1 MYNAAKVIREFFT
14 VSNQI
19 TIYEVTA
26 FSDDATSGSP
36 TGVVFNS
43 VDLSDIQMQSIAGQ
57 LNVSHTAFVR
67 ESGENEVS
75 IRFFTPQCEINNC
88 GHATIAA
95 HWLRHALNEDNS
107 TTTIQRTRKGIQ
119 EVNIHHKND
128 KISVHFKQNEIA
140 FTSIDADILSELL
153 AALNIT
159 SDDLNHTYPVI
170 LASPGAERF
179 LVGLQ
184 SPDTLKTLK
193 PDISRVRKLCERNNA
208 IGCFVYTIDPE
219 SSSTQ
224 AHGRMFAPAI
234 GIDEDII
241 NGNSSGCL
249 GAYLIHLDSACNEL
263 VLNVHQGMTARRPGT
278 VMVNARRHQGKIVT
292 RIGGTATL
300 LSERQIMLD
309 SRQ

>member
-1 MYNAAKVIREFFT
+1 M
-14 VSNQI
+14 SNRI

-43 VDLSDIQMQSIAGQ
+43 VDLSDVQMQSIAGQ

-95 HWLRHALNEDNS
+95 HWLRHTLDRDNS
-107 TTTIQRTRKGIQ
+107 TTTMQHTRKGIQ
-119 EVNIHHKND
+119 EVNIHHKNG
-128 KISVHFKQNEIA
+128 KISVHFKQNEIT
-140 FTSIDADILSELL
+140 FTSINAEILSELL
-153 AALNIT
+153 AALNIAP
-159 SDDLNHTYPVI
+159 DDLNHAYPVI
-170 LASPGAERF
+170 LASPGAKRF

-184 SPDTLKTLK
+184 YMDTLKALK
-193 PDISRVRKLCERNNA
+193 PDIAQVRNLCKRNNA

-224 AHGRMFAPAI
+224 AHGRMFAPVI

-249 GAYLIHLDSACNEL
+249 GAYLLHRDSTFNEL
-263 VLNVHQGMTARRPGT
+263 LLNVHQGITAKRPGT
-278 VMVNARRHQGKIVT
+278 VMVNARLHQRKIET

-300 LSERQIMLD
+300 LSERQVMFD
-309 SRQ
+309 PRQ